1 MGTVEFLYFLPLSG
15 SRAPG
20 SSKAQNMSVLRCFKT
35 PNSRGRGAEGGG
47 RGGGGGRRRDK
58 GKTKG
63 NGRRVRN
70 PHRDEEYMYTQ
81 TRQRGPTGS
90 VDL

>member
-15 SRAPG
+15 SQAPG

-35 PNSRGRGAEGGG
+35 PNSRGRGVEGGG
-47 RGGGGGRRRDK
+47 RGGGRRRDK

-70 PHRDEEYMYTQ
+70 PHRDEVYMYKQ

>member
-20 SSKAQNMSVLRCFKT
+20 CSKAQNMSVLRCFKT
-35 PNSRGRGAEGGG
+35 AEEEEEEEEEGI
-47 RGGGGGRRRDK
+47 K
-58 GKTKG
+58 GKTRG
-63 NGRRVRN
+63 NGRRARN
-70 PHRDEEYMYTQ
+70 PHRDEVYMYKQ
-81 TRQRGPTGS
+81 TSQRGPTGS